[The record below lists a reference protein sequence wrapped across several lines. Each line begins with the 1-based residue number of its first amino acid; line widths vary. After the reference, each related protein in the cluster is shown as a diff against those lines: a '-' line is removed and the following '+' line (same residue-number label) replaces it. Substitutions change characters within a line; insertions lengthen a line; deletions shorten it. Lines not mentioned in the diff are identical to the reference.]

1 VTWCIWAGEVR
12 KWERVV
18 ESSVQGLGEFEFDY
32 WKCSEE
38 RSLSVSLELG
48 DVAERGVLEREQKW
62 SRQVEDEKS
71 DGREN

>member
-1 VTWCIWAGEVR
+1 M
-12 KWERVV
+12 
-18 ESSVQGLGEFEFDY
+18 GEFEFDY

-38 RSLSVSLELG
+38 RRLSVSLELG
-48 DVAERGVLEREQKW
+48 DVAERGFWEREQKW